1 MDLFNS
7 EIIVRLLQAVNE
19 QLEELCAEK
28 QEIVIVGGSSLAL
41 MGLRESTRDID
52 LVTAIDDSLLA
63 AIIQVANAFQIS
75 ENWMN
80 NSARFFA
87 PRNTSLDHCAIFL
100 DLSKLRIHFLH
111 TDDLFVMKLYASR
124 GPIDFLD
131 LVLLWPLCTFAEA
144 KSAVNHYWDL
154 YEGAYPDEFLE
165 EYVQRIID
173 QARLER

>member
-1 MDLFNS
+1 VDLFNS
-7 EIIVRLLQAVNE
+7 EIILKLLQAVNE

-173 QARLER
+173 QTRLKR

>member
-28 QEIVIVGGSSLAL
+28 QEIIIVGGSSLAL

-173 QARLER
+173 QTRLKR

>member
-7 EIIVRLLQAVNE
+7 EIILKLLQAVNE

-52 LVTAIDDSLLA
+52 LVTEIDDSLLA

-173 QARLER
+173 QAPLKR

>member
-1 MDLFNS
+1 VDLFNS
-7 EIIVRLLQAVNE
+7 EIILKLLQAVNE

-52 LVTAIDDSLLA
+52 LVTEIDDSLLA

-173 QARLER
+173 QTRLKR

>member
-1 MDLFNS
+1 VDLFNS

-87 PRNTSLDHCAIFL
+87 PRNTSLDH
-100 DLSKLRIHFLH
+100 FLH

-131 LVLLWPLCTFAEA
+131 LVLLWPLCTFSDA

-173 QARLER
+173 QVRLKR

>member
-173 QARLER
+173 QVRLKR

>member
-7 EIIVRLLQAVNE
+7 EIILKLLQAVNE

-52 LVTAIDDSLLA
+52 LVTEIDDSLLA

-173 QARLER
+173 QVRLKR

>member
-7 EIIVRLLQAVNE
+7 EIILKLLQAVNE

-52 LVTAIDDSLLA
+52 LVTEIDDSLLA

-173 QARLER
+173 QTRLKR

>member
-1 MDLFNS
+1 VDLFNS

-28 QEIVIVGGSSLAL
+28 QEIIIVGGSSLAL

-173 QARLER
+173 QTRLKR

>member
-7 EIIVRLLQAVNE
+7 EIIVRLLQAVND
-19 QLEELCAEK
+19 QLEQLCAEK

-52 LVTAIDDSLLA
+52 LVTEIDDLLMT
-63 AIIQVANAFQIS
+63 AIVEVANAFQIPES
-75 ENWMN
+75 WMN

-87 PRNTSLDHCAIFL
+87 PRNTTLDRCSIFL

-111 TDDLFVMKLYASR
+111 TDDLFVMKLFASR

-131 LVLLWPLCTFAEA
+131 LVLLWPLCTFADA
-144 KSAVNHYWDL
+144 KSAVNHYWNV

-165 EYVQRIID
+165 EYVQRIIK
-173 QARLER
+173 QSRSSN

>member
-1 MDLFNS
+1 VDLFNS
-7 EIIVRLLQAVNE
+7 EIIVRLLRAVNE

-28 QEIVIVGGSSLAL
+28 QIMVVVGGSSLAL

-52 LVTAIDDSLLA
+52 LVTEIDDSLLA

-75 ENWMN
+75 ESWMN

-87 PRNTSLDHCAIFL
+87 PGTAIMDRCSVFL

-124 GPIDFLD
+124 GPIDFAD
-131 LVLLWPLCTFAEA
+131 LVLLWPLCSFADA
-144 KSAVNHYWDL
+144 KSAVNHYWEL

-165 EYVQRIID
+165 EYVQRIVD
-173 QARLER
+173 QARLKR

>member
-1 MDLFNS
+1 VDLFNS
-7 EIIVRLLQAVNE
+7 EIILKLLQAVNE

-52 LVTAIDDSLLA
+52 LVTEIDDSLLA

-173 QARLER
+173 QARLKG

>member
-1 MDLFNS
+1 VDLFNS

-28 QEIVIVGGSSLAL
+28 QEIIIVGGSSLAL

-87 PRNTSLDHCAIFL
+87 PRNTSLDHCSIFL
-100 DLSKLRIHFLH
+100 DLRKLRIHFLH

-131 LVLLWPLCTFAEA
+131 LVLLWPLCTFSDA

-165 EYVQRIID
+165 KYVQRIID
-173 QARLER
+173 QARLKG

>member
-173 QARLER
+173 QARLKR

>member
-7 EIIVRLLQAVNE
+7 EIILKLLQAVNE

-173 QARLER
+173 QTRLKR

>member
-1 MDLFNS
+1 VDLFNS
-7 EIIVRLLQAVNE
+7 EIILKLLQAVNE

-52 LVTAIDDSLLA
+52 LVTEIDDSLLA

-173 QARLER
+173 QVRLKR

>member
-173 QARLER
+173 QTRLKR